1 MPPQE
6 NTLLGL
12 LTGGRYA
19 QSSDL
24 PTAKQIG
31 SSAIDSIIEADNK
44 RKSKVLFESGKN
56 IFGKPTDKF
65 TQGDLDNL
73 IMGLMG
79 SVKFKEGTDYLT
91 SNKIRNILKQHGDE
105 EIPIQSSKYR
115 EMKKFKDNLFEELD
129 DGTMRAYTM
138 YGGDKKGYSQK
149 TLRNVTLDKLKALLG
164 Y

>member
-1 MPPQE
+1 MSLE

-12 LTGGRYA
+12 ITGGKYT

-24 PTAKQIG
+24 PTLKQVG

-149 TLRNVTLDKLKALLG
+149 TLRNVTLDKLKAFLG

>member
-1 MPPQE
+1 MNPE

-12 LTGGRYA
+12 LTGGRYT

-24 PTAKQIG
+24 PTAKQVG

-44 RKSKVLFESGKN
+44 RKSSVLFESGKN
-56 IFGKPTDKF
+56 IFGQPTKKF

-79 SVKFKEGTDYLT
+79 SVKFKEGTNYLT
-91 SNKIRNILKQHGDE
+91 SDKIRSILKKHGDE
-105 EIPIQSSKYR
+105 EIPLQSSKYK

-129 DGTMRAYTM
+129 DGTIRAYTM

-149 TLRNVTLDKLKALLG
+149 TLRNVTLDKLKSILG